1 MKKNW
6 PLLFILLVSLWIL
19 ILHLMGTYLF
29 FYWRYTGYDKIVHFS
44 GGFLVAFVSLCI
56 IHLERMPAV
65 SRAKLWRLGF
75 FAAVVIGIIWEIFEL
90 TSGNTAFT
98 DKGYWLDN
106 GGDVVFDVIG
116 GIVAVYYFIRRYGRN
131 NISS

>member
-1 MKKNW
+1 
-6 PLLFILLVSLWIL
+6 
-19 ILHLMGTYLF
+19 
-29 FYWRYTGYDKIVHFS
+29 
-44 GGFLVAFVSLCI
+44 
-56 IHLERMPAV
+56 MPAV